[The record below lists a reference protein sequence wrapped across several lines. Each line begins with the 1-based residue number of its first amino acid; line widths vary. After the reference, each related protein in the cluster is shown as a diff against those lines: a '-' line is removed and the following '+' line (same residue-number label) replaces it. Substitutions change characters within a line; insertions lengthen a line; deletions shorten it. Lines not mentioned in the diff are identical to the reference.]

1 VSAEQRASFRI
12 TEDVMMTC
20 LVLAPDADFS
30 LPIQTLFEPCEG
42 YALEA
47 RLDELDQGFRECH
60 ARLARINSTAA
71 EATDWLASK
80 IDVLKDAILAQRRTS
95 GSGLHR
101 ARVSLAVTGIGFLHP
116 TMLPIGQPIAVH
128 VVLEGNHDSVMAY
141 AKVRNSRPENDA
153 VWIGAEFEP
162 LPPEQQRRLSRHI
175 LQLQIKQ
182 RKQ

>member
-1 VSAEQRASFRI
+1 MSIEQRASFRI

-20 LVLAPDADFS
+20 LVLAPDAD
-30 LPIQTLFEPCEG
+30 LAVPIQTLFEPCDG

-47 RLDELDQGFRECH
+47 RLDELDQGYRECH

-71 EATDWLASK
+71 EATDWLAAK
-80 IDVLKDAILAQRRTS
+80 LDVLKDALLAQRRAAGT
-95 GSGLHR
+95 GMHR
-101 ARVSLAVTGIGFLHP
+101 ARVSLAVTGIGFIHP
-116 TMLPIGQPIAVH
+116 TTLPIGQPIAVH
-128 VVLEGNHDSVMAY
+128 VVLEGNHDSLMAY
-141 AKVRNSRPENDA
+141 ARVRNARPEDDG

-162 LPPEQQRRLSRHI
+162 LPADQQRRLSRHI